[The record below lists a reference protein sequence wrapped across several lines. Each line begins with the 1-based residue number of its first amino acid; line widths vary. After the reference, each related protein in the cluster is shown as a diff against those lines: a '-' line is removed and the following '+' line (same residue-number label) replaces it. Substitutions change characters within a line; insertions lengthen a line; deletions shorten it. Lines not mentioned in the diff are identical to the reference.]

1 MNNSFEML
9 GVTPVYI
16 NNLDRPE
23 MIKDR
28 IFKML
33 CIPILGIFIPLLSN
47 LIRYQQMSWQK
58 IVVSNVVFIGI
69 AYFIWQGSV
78 FIVAGVRRMPQVKR
92 KPFFKILM
100 LVWSA
105 ATYGFISSLL
115 GSFIWQR
122 IFLSVVDTK
131 PLWLTALICALAVV
145 LLTLVYEV
153 LFLSKERE
161 LDIKIVDQLDKERL
175 YAELNSLKGE
185 LDPHFVFNSLTTLS
199 HLISV
204 DIDKAQLFTYKLSQV
219 YKYLL
224 INKDRELISLSD
236 EIKFIDDYFFLLR
249 IRYDNKLSLS
259 LDIENFPEKIMILP
273 CSLQLLV
280 ENAIKHNQFSE
291 QSPLHITIRS
301 NSDYL
306 VVANN
311 VMSNEYAV
319 ESTKI
324 GLSNLSNRY
333 RLLYHKDI
341 VVNKLDGKFAV
352 KIPLIKQSSL

>member
-1 MNNSFEML
+1 
-9 GVTPVYI
+9 
-16 NNLDRPE
+16 
-23 MIKDR
+23 
-28 IFKML
+28 
-33 CIPILGIFIPLLSN
+33 
-47 LIRYQQMSWQK
+47 
-58 IVVSNVVFIGI
+58 VFIGI
-69 AYFIWQGSV
+69 AFFIWQGSV
-78 FIVAGVRRMPQVKR
+78 LIAAAVRRMPQVKR

-100 LVWSA
+100 LVLSA
-105 ATYGFISSLL
+105 ATYGFIFSFL
-115 GSFIWQR
+115 GSLIWQR
-122 IFLSVVDTK
+122 LFISIVDTK
-131 PLWLTALICALAVV
+131 PLWLTAGICAIAVI

-153 LFLSKERE
+153 LFLTKERE

-175 YAELNSLKGE
+175 YVELNSLKSE

-236 EIKFIDDYFFLLR
+236 ELKFIDDYFFLLR

-259 LDIENFPEKIMILP
+259 LDIGSHPEKIMVLP

-291 QSPLHITIRS
+291 QSPLHISVGLNT
-301 NSDYL
+301 DYL

-311 VMSNEYAV
+311 VMSKDYSV

-341 VVNKLDGKFAV
+341 VINKMDGRFSV